1 MGRYGVLKTTP
12 VESEIA
18 PHAVGDMYRIV
29 IKSRRRAV
37 RILDV
42 VEQRILIGSAPR
54 TMRHLESAVLADAV
68 AIRMKRN
75 ECVRDVAHRDRR
87 RENVHGD
94 ALRVEDDAQSLSDVE
109 VDLDLGDA
117 LPLRAGLRD
126 QASQLVGG
134 LVALPVAGLDG
145 HAPRSRR
152 NV

>member
-1 MGRYGVLKTTP
+1 PRGVVQELHDSVGDRSRNDVGSVGHQRAIIVARDVAHFEDHGWGMGRYGVLKTTP

-68 AIRMKRN
+68 AIRMKR
-75 ECVRDVAHRDRR
+75 
-87 RENVHGD
+87 
-94 ALRVEDDAQSLSDVE
+94 
-109 VDLDLGDA
+109 
-117 LPLRAGLRD
+117 
-126 QASQLVGG
+126 
-134 LVALPVAGLDG
+134 
-145 HAPRSRR
+145 
-152 NV
+152 